1 MKDVVLRVAVAID
14 KGFGGQGRWDRLIV
28 DQETQAHREDLKKV
42 ARLALSAIAD
52 FDWPDLSAKAV
63 SLDGTIAVMIPAETV
78 QSMVRRT
85 ITAALEVAEPGRP

>member
-14 KGFGGQGRWDRLIV
+14 EGFGAHGQWDRLIV

-42 ARLALSAIAD
+42 AGLALNAVAD
-52 FDWPDLSAKAV
+52 LDWPDLSAKAV

-78 QSMVRRT
+78 RSMVRRT
-85 ITAALEVAEPGRP
+85 IGAALEVAQPSGT